1 MDRVDEMLRRRD
13 GRRRVLRGPR
23 HLAGEARRGRRG
35 RPGMSGIGEDVGEVG
50 VAGGGGGEA
59 AAGWPG
65 EEVETEWEE
74 V

>member
-23 HLAGEARRGRRG
+23 HLAGEARRGR
-35 RPGMSGIGEDVGEVG
+35 PGMGGIGEDVGEVG
-50 VAGGGGGEA
+50 AAGDRGEA